1 MRNLVLLCL
10 YVTVNGTKLKNKLCR
25 GKTCRQCDNYVTANS
40 QKTNGKEK
48 TDSLIRDLRRLIV
61 YKFLFRSSLSVL
73 QSTTVV

>member
-40 QKTNGKEK
+40 QKTNGKK
-48 TDSLIRDLRRLIV
+48 KQIL
-61 YKFLFRSSLSVL
+61 
-73 QSTTVV
+73 